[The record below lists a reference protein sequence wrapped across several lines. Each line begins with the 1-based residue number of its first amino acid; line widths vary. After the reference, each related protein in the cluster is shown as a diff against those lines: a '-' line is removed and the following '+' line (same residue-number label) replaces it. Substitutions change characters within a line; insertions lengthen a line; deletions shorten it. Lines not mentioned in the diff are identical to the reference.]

1 MLKMD
6 LKASNSYCFADTLTK
21 IYFQIGISAQQGDD
35 TGSGSAIAIIIDRS
49 GSMHGEKLDDARDA
63 AKMVLDVLG
72 ESNELA
78 LYSFANRV
86 ERIIPMAPVNDVDKI
101 SREIDRIRAS
111 GGTSLYRALQ
121 TVYDDAKK
129 FSSEGGSVT
138 AILLTDGQ
146 PSDVNDLDQYERLA
160 ANASEIGMKIVSI
173 GIGDYDES
181 ILKRISDITNGDFVN
196 ATDRNLVS
204 ETFRKYAHEAAT
216 SGGSSVVLKLTP
228 RESGGISIFD
238 QSFTMDDG
246 IATVTLGSV
255 GATPVNVTGSVDIKG
270 GSEGNIAALQ
280 IDLSY
285 RNNDGSQQD
294 VRNQL
299 TLTRTKNSETVV
311 SHINRDIVNE
321 ARLKMQMNQVEYL
334 ISQGDFDTA
343 TRINK
348 QAMEA
353 ANATKKREFIEA
365 TRKLDRV
372 LSSGSG
378 EVDKKEAYNQTT
390 KIKRN

>member
-1 MLKMD
+1 MLKMG
-6 LKASNSYCFADTLTK
+6 LKASNSYCFSDTLTK
-21 IYFQIGISAQQGDD
+21 IYFQIAVSAVEGDES
-35 TGSGSAIAIIIDRS
+35 GSGSAIAVVIDRS
-49 GSMHGEKLDDARDA
+49 GSMHGDKLDDAKDA

-86 ERIIPMAPVNDVDKI
+86 ERIIPMGPVNDVDRITK
-101 SREIDRIRAS
+101 EIDRIRAS

-121 TVYDDAKK
+121 TVYDDARK
-129 FSSEGGSVT
+129 FNQEGGSVT
-138 AILLTDGQ
+138 VILLTDGQ
-146 PSDVNDLDQYERLA
+146 PSDVNDLEQYEKLA
-160 ANASEIGMKIVSI
+160 ANSSEIGMKIVSI
-173 GIGDYDES
+173 GIGDYDET

-196 ATDRNLVS
+196 ATDRSLVS
-204 ETFRKYAHEAAT
+204 DTFRKYAVEAAT
-216 SGGSSVVLKLTP
+216 SGGSSAVLKITP
-228 RESGGISIFD
+228 RESGSINIFD
-238 QSFTMDDG
+238 QTFTVDDG
-246 IATVTLGSV
+246 IATVSLGSI
-255 GATPVNVTGSVDIKG
+255 GSTPVNVTGSVDIKG
-270 GSEGNIAALQ
+270 GPEGNITALQAALTFR
-280 IDLSY
+280 D
-285 RNNDGSQQD
+285 NDGSQRE
-294 VRNQL
+294 VKEALN
-299 TLTRTKNSETVV
+299 LTRTKNSETVV
-311 SHINRDIVNE
+311 SHINKDLVNE

-334 ISQGDFDTA
+334 IAQGDFDTA

-353 ANATKKREFIEA
+353 ASATKKIEFIEA

>member
-1 MLKMD
+1 MLKMG
-6 LKASNSYCFADTLTK
+6 LKASNSYCFSDTLTK
-21 IYFQIGISAQQGDD
+21 IYFQIAVSAVEGDES
-35 TGSGSAIAIIIDRS
+35 GSGSAIAVVIDRS
-49 GSMHGEKLDDARDA
+49 GSMHGDKLDDAKDA

-86 ERIIPMAPVNDVDKI
+86 ERIIPMGPVNDVDRITK
-101 SREIDRIRAS
+101 EIDRIRAS

-121 TVYDDAKK
+121 TVYDDARK
-129 FSSEGGSVT
+129 FNQEGGSVT
-138 AILLTDGQ
+138 VILLTDGQ
-146 PSDVNDLDQYERLA
+146 PSDVNDLEQYEKLA
-160 ANASEIGMKIVSI
+160 ANSSEIGMKIVSI
-173 GIGDYDES
+173 GIGDYDET

-196 ATDRNLVS
+196 ATDRSLVS
-204 ETFRKYAHEAAT
+204 DTFRKYAVEAAT
-216 SGGSSVVLKLTP
+216 SGGSSAVLKITP
-228 RESGGISIFD
+228 RESGSINIFD
-238 QSFTMDDG
+238 QTFTVDDG
-246 IATVTLGSV
+246 IATVSLGSI
-255 GATPVNVTGSVDIKG
+255 GSTPVNVTGSVDIKG
-270 GSEGNIAALQ
+270 GPEGNITALQAALTFR
-280 IDLSY
+280 D
-285 RNNDGSQQD
+285 NDGSQRE
-294 VRNQL
+294 VKEALNL
-299 TLTRTKNSETVV
+299 ARTKNSETVV
-311 SHINRDIVNE
+311 SHINKDLVNE

-334 ISQGDFDTA
+334 IAQGDFDTA

-353 ANATKKREFIEA
+353 ASATKKIEFIEA